1 MFKQKFFSLFLAIVF
16 VAISLLFS
24 LAYAQETLNIL
35 CFQGYTEDVW
45 VKEFERLT
53 GVKVNATYSGMVEEM
68 FSKAAAGG
76 GQYDLVTIDCGS
88 VQRYYENNLLQPID
102 LSKISNWEKV
112 SQKFKDID
120 FTVFDG
126 KPYHV
131 SFVWGS
137 NNVVYNK
144 DAVGELPTTWSVL
157 WDPKYKGQV
166 SITDEANNNV
176 VVAAIALGFPDPYNL
191 TEDQF
196 KQVKEKLI
204 EIKRNLHSDRWI

>member
-16 VAISLLFS
+16 VAVSLLFS

-68 FSKAAAGG
+68 FTKAAAGG

-102 LSKISNWEKV
+102 LSKISNWDKV

-120 FTVFDG
+120 FMYSMENHIMFR
-126 KPYHV
+126 
-131 SFVWGS
+131 SFGVRIMLFTIKMPWV
-137 NNVVYNK
+137 NYL
-144 DAVGELPTTWSVL
+144 LP
-157 WDPKYKGQV
+157 GQSYGTPNTKV
-166 SITDEANNNV
+166 KFQSPMKRITM
-176 VVAAIALGFPDPYNL
+176 LSL
-191 TEDQF
+191 Q
-196 KQVKEKLI
+196 L
-204 EIKRNLHSDRWI
+204 

>member
-1 MFKQKFFSLFLAIVF
+1 MFKQKFLTLFLVVVF
-16 VAISLLFS
+16 VVVSLLFS

-68 FSKAAAGG
+68 FTKAAAGG

-120 FTVFDG
+120 FTVFDA
-126 KPYHV
+126 V
-131 SFVWGS
+131 SYTHLLPS
-137 NNVVYNK
+137 NTVK
-144 DAVGELPTTWSVL
+144 
-157 WDPKYKGQV
+157 
-166 SITDEANNNV
+166 SISLN
-176 VVAAIALGFPDPYNL
+176 FWL
-191 TEDQF
+191 TFSQ
-196 KQVKEKLI
+196 L
-204 EIKRNLHSDRWI
+204 EILLKSIGWRRLFS